1 MPVSL
6 SSLINQMTNAFLS
19 VLYFGGG
26 NGAPPTGE
34 TSGHSIQGAYTL
46 MKKTCMK
53 DCLNLGWL
61 DLEAY

>member
-1 MPVSL
+1 MPISL

-19 VLYFGGG
+19 VRYFGGG
-26 NGAPPTGE
+26 KGALPIGE
-34 TSGHSIQGAYTL
+34 TSVRSIQGAYTL